1 MSQDPSAAA
10 EPGRSETGRQDQ
22 PTMPSMS
29 GGPSPGEPAAEPQT
43 ASQGPQPPGAVRSRY
58 RGLKQAGIA
67 AAVALAAFAGSY
79 ALSGRGGGLP
89 SDLPEPPASSAATLV
104 DASATPSD

>member
-29 GGPSPGEPAAEPQT
+29 GGPAPANQ
-43 ASQGPQPPGAVRSRY
+43 
-58 RGLKQAGIA
+58 
-67 AAVALAAFAGSY
+67 
-79 ALSGRGGGLP
+79 LP
-89 SDLPEPPASSAATLV
+89 SRKPRARARSHLARFDPGTAG
-104 DASATPSD
+104 